1 MDQSELKA
9 RAQHF
14 LNLHH
19 EGGMLILPNAW
30 DVASAV
36 MFEQIGA
43 SAIATTSAGISF
55 SRGYDDGEEMSREVA
70 LDVVSR
76 ITRRVK
82 VPVTADLEA
91 GYGRDPKAVAE
102 TIRAAMEIGVV
113 GANIEDGTKG
123 DVEDKGKELFDLE
136 LAVARIK
143 AARAATDKV
152 GVPFVVNARIDT
164 FYRIGMSE
172 ETIAETIKRG
182 NAYAEAGARSVFVF
196 PVSDPATI
204 RLLVKEV
211 QAPVNLLVIPNS
223 PSLKQLEDLG
233 VRRVTFGSAL
243 ARAAWS
249 EAVRLTQAAIEDGT
263 ADLSRVRFSNADFS
277 KVFGAK

>member
-1 MDQSELKA
+1 MDQLELKA
-9 RAQHF
+9 KAQRF
-14 LNLHH
+14 LDLHLK
-19 EGGMLILPNAW
+19 GRLLILPNAW

-36 MFEQIGA
+36 MFEQAGA
-43 SAIATTSAGISF
+43 AAVATTSAGISF

-70 LDVVSR
+70 FDVVSG
-76 ITRRVK
+76 ITKRVK

-91 GYGRDPKAVAE
+91 GYGRDPEAVAD

-123 DVEDKGKELFDLE
+123 DEEDKGKALFDLE

-143 AARAATDKV
+143 AARSAADAA
-152 GVPFVVNARIDT
+152 GIPFVVNARIDT
-164 FYRIGMSE
+164 FYRVGMSE
-172 ETIAETIKRG
+172 QTIAETIKRG

-196 PVSDPATI
+196 PVTDPATI
-204 RLLVKEV
+204 RLLVKEI
-211 QAPVNLLVIPNS
+211 QAPLNLLVLPNS
-223 PSLKQLEDLG
+223 PSLKELEDLG

-249 EAVRLTQAAIEDGT
+249 EAVRLTRAAIEDGT
-263 ADLSRVRFSNADFS
+263 VDLSRVTFSNADFS
-277 KVFGAK
+277 KAFQTK